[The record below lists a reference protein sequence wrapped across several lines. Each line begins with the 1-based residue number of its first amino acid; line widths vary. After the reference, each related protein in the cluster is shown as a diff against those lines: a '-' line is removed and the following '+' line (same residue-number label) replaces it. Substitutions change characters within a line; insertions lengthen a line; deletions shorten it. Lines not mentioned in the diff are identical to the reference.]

1 MTITLDAIRSC
12 LEGVVPSLIAT
23 CAPDGTPNVAYLSQV
38 HYVDRD
44 HVALS
49 FQFFNKTRE
58 NVLANPRAAV
68 QVVDPET
75 AAHFRLTLE
84 YQRTETEG
92 PLFEKMKA
100 KLAGIASHTGMSK
113 VFRLQGADVYR
124 VLAVECVFG
133 QASHGPVPRPSML
146 AAMRVCSQHLSTCT
160 DLAGLLDGTL
170 GCLETLFD
178 VHHAMLFMLDERGER
193 LFTVASRGYP
203 ESGVGSEIALGE
215 GVIGV
220 AAREHTPIRIGHMA
234 REYLYS
240 SAVRQSFQDGEAA
253 PDIETEIPLPGL
265 AESRSQIAVPLMV
278 GQRLLGVLYVES
290 PEDLRFT
297 YEDEDVLVILAEQL
311 AMAIHIFGQHP
322 DAHDDAATSVAPK
335 TAVSGTP
342 AVIRRY
348 AADHSVFIDNDYLI
362 KGVAGAIFWKL
373 VQDHV
378 QSGRTEFSNR
388 ELRLDPAIRLP
399 DICDNLEARL
409 ILLQRRL
416 AERCPFLRIE
426 KTGRGRFRL
435 DVSRPLKLADAPAGV
450 AVR

>member
-75 AAHFRLTLE
+75 AAHYRLTLE

-124 VLAVECVFG
+124 VLAVDCVFG

-146 AAMRVCSQHLSTCT
+146 AAMRACSRHLSTCT

-178 VHHAMLFMLDERGER
+178 IQHAMLLMLDERGER

-220 AAREHTPIRIGHMA
+220 AARERTTIRIGHMA

-240 SAVRQSFQDGEAA
+240 SAVRQSFQAGEAA
-253 PDIETEIPLPGL
+253 PAIETEIPLPGL
-265 AESRSQIAVPLMV
+265 AESRSQVAVPLLV

-297 YEDEDVLVILAEQL
+297 YEEEDVLVILAEQL
-311 AMAIHIFGQHP
+311 AMAIHILGQHA
-322 DAHDDAATSVAPK
+322 DAHDTAHSSAALP
-335 TAVSGTP
+335 TAVSGAP

-378 QSGRTEFSNR
+378 QTGRTEFSNR

-450 AVR
+450 AAR